1 MNCNILK
8 TGSDGNC
15 IILNN
20 SVALDIGVPFKLLE
34 PHMKTLSVVF
44 LTHVHS

>member
-15 IILNN
+15 ILINEC
-20 SVALDIGVPFKLLE
+20 VALDMGVPFKLIQ
-34 PHMKTLSVVF
+34 PHIKKLLIVF

>member
-15 IILNN
+15 ILINEKI
-20 SVALDIGVPFKLLE
+20 AFDMGVPFKLVE
-34 PHMKTLSVVF
+34 PYVKRLSIVF

>member
-1 MNCNILK
+1 VNCNILK

-15 IILNN
+15 IIINEFI
-20 SVALDIGVPFKLLE
+20 ALDMGVPFKLVE
-34 PHMKTLSVVF
+34 PHMKKLALVF